1 MEEYKQIEEGYS
13 EEEISEML
21 SQIAL
26 THMVFIIDEDGD
38 TTLVSSREITE
49 DQAIIAERVTLVLR
63 NPSFM
68 LVTFLFIEN
77 LLCKL
82 IDYVNQLLE
91 TRR

>member
-1 MEEYKQIEEGYS
+1 MKEYEDIREEYS
-13 EEEISEML
+13 EDEISKML

-26 THMVFIIDEDGD
+26 THMIFIIDEDGD

-49 DQAIIAERVTLVLR
+49 DQAVIAERVALVLR
-63 NPSFM
+63 DPSFM
-68 LVTFLFIEN
+68 LVSFLFIEN

-82 IDYVNQLLE
+82 MDYFTHFLE

>member
-1 MEEYKQIEEGYS
+1 MEEYDDISEEYS
-13 EEEISEML
+13 EEEISKML

-38 TTLVSSREITE
+38 TTLVSSRDITE
-49 DQAIIAERVTLVLR
+49 DQAVIAERVALVLR

-68 LVTFLFIEN
+68 LVSFLFIEN

-82 IDYVNQLLE
+82 IDYVTHFLE